1 MKPTLKQ
8 REDFE
13 VWRIDMLKAHNGRI
27 SELESELD
35 DVVKE
40 RERLE
45 SMTFEDHYFSH
56 LAEQGSER

>member
-1 MKPTLKQ
+1 MTPTTRQ
-8 REDFE
+8 RKDFE
-13 VWRIDMLKAHNGRI
+13 VWRIDMLKAHNARI

-40 RERLE
+40 RARLE
-45 SMTFEDHYFSH
+45 AMTIEDHYFSH